1 MNFTFTLPADGPPR
15 NWNQL
20 RPDTLIK
27 CVRVFSLI
35 NSFIECLVPGRQRA
49 GTAWQYNSHEGEKLK
64 ISTQIN
70 VKKFHVVGPETLNA
84 VSPSFVLVRSM
95 IKSVA
100 AAERRRLLDSSNV
113 RVWRTQSVQSLM
125 MDDLKL
131 KSDLNV
137 LLSALGSNTSLTEL
151 DIRSD
156 RIDST

>member
-1 MNFTFTLPADGPPR
+1 
-15 NWNQL
+15 
-20 RPDTLIK
+20 
-27 CVRVFSLI
+27 
-35 NSFIECLVPGRQRA
+35 
-49 GTAWQYNSHEGEKLK
+49 
-64 ISTQIN
+64 
-70 VKKFHVVGPETLNA
+70 
-84 VSPSFVLVRSM
+84 M